1 MGDTLAVCG
10 KCLNSSKD
18 SILKNGVKYVYI
30 AVRAREQVLIIPP
43 TAEEIRI
50 NCNWWHY
57 LDKLNY
63 IKLILPK
70 VKLDSLVSKLAKE
83 IDLSK
88 FGYLVTL
95 EEKIEALRKT
105 YVLIE
110 TYG

>member
-1 MGDTLAVCG
+1 M
-10 KCLNSSKD
+10 
-18 SILKNGVKYVYI
+18 
-30 AVRAREQVLIIPP
+30 
-43 TAEEIRI
+43 
-50 NCNWWHY
+50 
-57 LDKLNY
+57 
-63 IKLILPK
+63 PK

-83 IDLSK
+83 ISLSK